1 LRETEKRIEL
11 LQRERDKLSEA
22 LSGVTDHVEMRRL
35 GDDLAGVQAALTEA
49 EETWLAEA
57 EAAESGG

>member
-1 LRETEKRIEL
+1 M
-11 LQRERDKLSEA
+11 
-22 LSGVTDHVEMRRL
+22 TDHVEMRRL
-35 GDDLAGVQAALTEA
+35 GADLVDVQAALTDA